1 MLSQF
6 AHMFAP
12 RPEVAV
18 AEMSRVLKVGGTIAF
33 STWPPELLVGATM
46 ALAAHYMPP
55 PTPDVPSPV
64 LWGDPNV
71 VRQRLGTVVT
81 DIVFDRDSLLIPALS
96 PQHYR
101 ANLEHTAGPIVK
113 MIELLSATDPEKLS
127 AFRREFDAVVSRY
140 YKQNIVHQGYL
151 ITRARVRSETQTR
164 PIQCVNV
171 SPGSRHREA
180 IRQT

>member
-18 AEMSRVLKVGGTIAF
+18 AEMSRVLKMGGTIAF

-46 ALAAHYMPP
+46 ALAARYMPP

-81 DIVFDRDSLLIPALS
+81 DIVFDRDSLL
-96 PQHYR
+96 
-101 ANLEHTAGPIVK
+101 T
-113 MIELLSATDPEKLS
+113 MIELLFATDPEKLS
-127 AFRREFDAVVSRY
+127 TFRREFDGVVSRY
-140 YKQNIVHQGYL
+140 YKQNIVDQGYL
-151 ITRARVRSETQTR
+151 ITRARK
-164 PIQCVNV
+164 I
-171 SPGSRHREA
+171 
-180 IRQT
+180 